1 MSQLLIVVVVVLLPG
16 ILAASIAGK
25 LTIHLPWDSFKFTLY
40 ALVFGVLN
48 YSLLQILL
56 YAWDVLRYIWN
67 TENSTQHRAIVWTSL
82 TVWNIAR
89 KGSSII
95 SSLEIVSSVF
105 LAVPVSFLVAA
116 CVEHKMLTRIG
127 SWMRVTS
134 KYGEENLYSYFM
146 NMKEN
151 EWIYVRDKE
160 NNLTYEGKASWH
172 SENESLHELVL
183 QDVVVYRYEDSAR
196 LYSVPTM
203 YLSREVGKLVI
214 ESVPRE
220 LVQEG
225 IADEHKVGD

>member
-1 MSQLLIVVVVVLLPG
+1 
-16 ILAASIAGK
+16 
-25 LTIHLPWDSFKFTLY
+25 
-40 ALVFGVLN
+40 
-48 YSLLQILL
+48 
-56 YAWDVLRYIWN
+56 
-67 TENSTQHRAIVWTSL
+67 
-82 TVWNIAR
+82 
-89 KGSSII
+89 
-95 SSLEIVSSVF
+95 LEIVSSVF
-105 LAVPVSFLVAA
+105 LAVPVSFVVAA

-127 SWMRVTS
+127 SWMHVTS

-183 QDVVVYRYEDSAR
+183 QGVVVYRYEDSAR